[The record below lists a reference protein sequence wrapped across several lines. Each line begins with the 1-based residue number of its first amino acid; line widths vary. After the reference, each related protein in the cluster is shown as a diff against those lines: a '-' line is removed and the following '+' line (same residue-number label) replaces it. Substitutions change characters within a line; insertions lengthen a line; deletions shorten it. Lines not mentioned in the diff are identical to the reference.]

1 MICEFA
7 LGYSRFLV
15 TWYLWCTSELDKIQ
29 GRPVSVCFCALS
41 FPTLILRCFSV
52 IRYDLFFAC
61 ACLAHELQC
70 SMKSR
75 HNL

>member
-29 GRPVSVCFCALS
+29 GRPVSVCVS
-41 FPTLILRCFSV
+41 
-52 IRYDLFFAC
+52 
-61 ACLAHELQC
+61 AHYH
-70 SMKSR
+70 SR
-75 HNL
+75 HSYNAVLVLFGMTSSSPVRV